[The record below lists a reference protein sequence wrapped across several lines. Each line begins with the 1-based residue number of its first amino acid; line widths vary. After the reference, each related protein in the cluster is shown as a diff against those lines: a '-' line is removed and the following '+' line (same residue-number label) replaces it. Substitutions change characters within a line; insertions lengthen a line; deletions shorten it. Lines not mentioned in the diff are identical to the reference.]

1 MGWWWNCAPG
11 PVPGMF
17 SGVEVGQPGVRLGT
31 SGQDA

>member
-1 MGWWWNCAPG
+1 MVVELCSWPC
-11 PVPGMF
+11 PGMF